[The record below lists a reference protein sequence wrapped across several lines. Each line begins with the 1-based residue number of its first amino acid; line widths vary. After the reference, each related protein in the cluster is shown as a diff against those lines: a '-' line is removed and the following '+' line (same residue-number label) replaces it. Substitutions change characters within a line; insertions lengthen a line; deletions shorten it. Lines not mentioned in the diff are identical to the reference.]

1 MRDKIDFV
9 ITWVDNSDLKW
20 RGNKDFYSSKV
31 NLEMNS
37 DSRYR
42 NWDFLKFWFRSVE
55 KHAPWVNKVFFVTE
69 GHIPQWLNIDYEK
82 LVIVSHH
89 EFISS
94 DFLPTFNS
102 NVIELSFSDISGLS
116 DYFVSFNDDMF
127 LNKNVTE
134 SDFFLNNLPRDCGVL
149 SPILPIK
156 NTIDGI
162 VLNNVEIIN
171 EHFDKNKVLK
181 NYFFKYFNFKYR
193 KHLMKNF
200 VTLPWNTFLG
210 FYDNHIPISYR
221 KDIFVEVIEQQ
232 YDKILRTK
240 KNKFRTREDISH
252 WLIRY
257 WQLCTGNFSPR
268 STNFGAYYNITD
280 NPKDILSDIRESKH
294 KVICLNDN
302 ERLIEFEKTKKLI
315 IEEFSVKY
323 NVKSKFER

>member
-1 MRDKIDFV
+1 MRNKIDFI
-9 ITWVDNSDLKW
+9 ITWVDDSDLKW
-20 RGNKDFYSSKV
+20 RKTKEFYCSEA

-55 KHAPWVNKVFFVTE
+55 QHAPWVNKVFFVTE
-69 GHIPQWLNIDYEK
+69 GHLPKWLNTNYEK
-82 LVIVSHH
+82 LVIVRHD

-102 NVIELSFSDISGLS
+102 NVIELSFGEINGLS
-116 DYFVSFNDDMF
+116 DHFVSFNDDMF
-127 LNKNVTE
+127 LNRNVTE
-134 SDFFLNNLPRDCGVL
+134 QDFFLNNLPRDCGVF
-149 SPILPIK
+149 SPVLPIK

-171 EHFDKNKVLK
+171 EYFDKNKVLK
-181 NYFFKYFNFKYR
+181 RYFFKYFNFKY
-193 KHLMKNF
+193 KKQLIKNL
-200 VTLPWNTFLG
+200 VTLPWNSFLG

-221 KDIFVEVIEQQ
+221 KDIFNEVIALES
-232 YDKILRTK
+232 DKILQTK

-280 NPKDILSDIRESKH
+280 NPVDILSDIKESKH

-315 IEEFSVKY
+315 TEEFSVKY
-323 NVKSKFER
+323 NVKSKFEK